1 MNLSLLELVGLE
13 ETLKDHLVRTR
24 SGTHFLIL
32 LLCKLIC
39 TAEPPLPFQRG
50 MCEQVGPEIHGA
62 QPLSSGLREGLVDGP
77 LQGQEFDLV
86 ILVGLF
92 KLSVL
97 TNTVF
102 CDAVMWIWS
111 YLQIKADWRVLI
123 LLISLWVFHF

>member
-1 MNLSLLELVGLE
+1 MNLSLLELAGVE

-62 QPLSSGLREGLVDGP
+62 QLLSSGLRGGLVDGP
-77 LQGQEFDLV
+77 LQGQEFDSV

-92 KLSVL
+92 KLS
-97 TNTVF
+97 VF